1 MTAMQQSAM
10 RQKKKYSCRPH
21 VAGAGPV
28 NAARI
33 TFEVFNIGDD
43 DVIDTDV

>member
-1 MTAMQQSAM
+1 MKMYGT
-10 RQKKKYSCRPH
+10 RPH
-21 VAGAGPV
+21 AASAGPV